1 MAVEIR
7 ELVLQARIL
16 GDDAD
21 TSSKSSDDRAGDVSE
36 LKAEI
41 LEACD
46 RMIRNAFE
54 QRRGR

>member
-16 GDDAD
+16 GDDPD
-21 TSSKSSDDRAGDVSE
+21 TSRKPSGDRADDVSE

-46 RMIRNAFE
+46 RMIRSAFE